1 MLVICVSLSGA
12 ALPKSA
18 SANNVPYHTIKSKSY
33 ANILPTYR
41 SRASIKPVYVW
52 NNNLTQKRYNM
63 KNSPNANWYVTKSY
77 KMTNGKRTGIF
88 YRIENPGKTIT
99 GLVWRGYLSRQQGL
113 TISQQI
119 LNALPGTI
127 HDNHFQKIINNL
139 SNTGDGDE
147 QGEYLKKKLGNQY
160 GNLKEIAVLGNK
172 LNLKALRSGKISFNA
187 YLQRAIKNGIINSPD
202 FQDNH
207 YTVNNFTSWRIA
219 FWMYDKNSKAYGAG
233 GIFLLKR

>member
-1 MLVICVSLSGA
+1 MKKWVLFLMLVVCVSLSGA

-99 GLVWRGYLSRQQGL
+99 GLVWRGYLSRQRNLIRKQEV
-113 TISQQI
+113 
-119 LNALPGTI
+119 LNSLPGTI
-127 HDNHFQKIINNL
+127 YDAHLQKILMDYLEISMNVMNICEINL
-139 SNTGDGDE
+139 
-147 QGEYLKKKLGNQY
+147 
-160 GNLKEIAVLGNK
+160 V
-172 LNLKALRSGKISFNA
+172 LNLTNIRLPGLREVK
-187 YLQRAIKNGIINSPD
+187 
-202 FQDNH
+202 
-207 YTVNNFTSWRIA
+207 
-219 FWMYDKNSKAYGAG
+219 
-233 GIFLLKR
+233 LL